1 MRRKQR
7 GFIDALILGG
17 SALLGSALSAS
28 GQRSANQQN
37 IQLGREQMQ
46 FQERMSNTA
55 YQRAVED
62 MGKAGLNP
70 MLAYSQ
76 GGASAPVGS
85 MPQVQNASAA
95 FANSGQSALAVMQG
109 IQQLAQT
116 EAGTKQI
123 IAQTKR
129 TEAETLTN
137 QIHTAAAIAN
147 IRKTGADTDLAEQE
161 HDRRTSANPITNM
174 ILELDRQI
182 KTSSAA
188 REAGTWEEDV
198 KRRKAERELSQL
210 AIPEAKSSA
219 QFFNSIGQS
228 QPWLRMILEIL
239 KARK

>member
-17 SALLGSALSAS
+17 SALLGSAMAAR
-28 GQRSANQQN
+28 GQKKANETN
-37 IQLGREQMQ
+37 MQLGREQMQ

-76 GGASAPVGS
+76 GGASAPTGA
-85 MPQVQNASAA
+85 MPQVQNAAA
-95 FANSGQSALAVMQG
+95 SFANSGQSALAVMQG
-109 IQQLAQT
+109 IQTMAQT
-116 EAGTKQI
+116 EAATNKLI
-123 IAQTKR
+123 
-129 TEAETLTN
+129 AETQQVKASTLSDLTY
-137 QIHTAAAIAN
+137 QALAN
-147 IRKTGADTDLAEQE
+147 ARRRVDDSRADLNEQE
-161 HDRRTSANPITNM
+161 QDRRTVTNPIM
-174 ILELDRQI
+174 GEILNLEREI
-182 KTSSAA
+182 KGYSAK
-188 REAGTWEEDV
+188 REAGTWSEDV
-198 KRRKAERELSQL
+198 ARRKAERELSQL